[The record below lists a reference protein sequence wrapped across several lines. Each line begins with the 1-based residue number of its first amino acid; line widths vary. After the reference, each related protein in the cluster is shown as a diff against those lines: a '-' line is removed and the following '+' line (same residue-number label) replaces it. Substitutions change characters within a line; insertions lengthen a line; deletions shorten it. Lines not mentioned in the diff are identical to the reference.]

1 MPELFPCIEKMQLY
15 GAFSLIKWDYGAH
28 RGGLGYTH
36 KCIIETVG
44 WFGILTDYCN
54 IFVLIL

>member
-1 MPELFPCIEKMQLY
+1 MKKYNYMAHSHLSNGIM
-15 GAFSLIKWDYGAH
+15 GAH

-54 IFVLIL
+54 IFILIL